1 MKFEFSRKTKNVIF
15 IAVCLI
21 VVLLGLY
28 LSGIV
33 TQLMCREETLTYN
46 FFISVLYVFSH
57 FEISKFVLLIF
68 GMVILGVVA
77 VHFANSNK
85 AGLHNGGEYD
95 SDKNIT
101 YNRKGTYGTAK
112 RLNNTEITNEFHI
125 YKGWNE
131 ALAGKDMV
139 FGYLVDKSGKPNK
152 KRIVSEPYQSIES
165 GRMYNKNYFVVG
177 GAGSRKTRS
186 FVINFIIMAI
196 LRGESCIVA
205 DSKGDLYTKA
215 AKYAEKKGYT
225 VKILDFVEQQT
236 SDGWAVLSDIRN
248 DPELSVLLVDTII
261 QNTGGEK
268 GDVFWD
274 SAEQSILQA
283 VTLFMAIGD
292 VSSIAGEE
300 YTGRMELGDV
310 YRYIASTPLSEM
322 HAHFDVLASIYP
334 EHPALL
340 PYSSFKRVKEDLQAQ
355 ILYGL
360 SVRLKLLQDA
370 QIRKVIGSRGIDVIA
385 PAETKCIYYLR
396 FSDQV
401 STYEFLT
408 SLFFSMMFAKLIA
421 YADRQ
426 PEHRFKK
433 DINFVLDECCNIG
446 FIPDLD
452 RRIST
457 IRSRGANTAMVVQ
470 SIPQFYDRYGE
481 NSAKEIMGN
490 CDTTIYL
497 GGNDY
502 DTAEYFSNLSG
513 DMTVSVA
520 SNSVMLGTA
529 EIRETASTG
538 NRKVYTPHE
547 VRTLNGNNL
556 LLFIRGIN
564 VVELAKIDYTDNP
577 ESKLFEEKLPSENK
591 TGVGGVANDF
601 SRMVYQ
607 KKMSVYGT
615 QNNTSYQDT
624 SSDSDLSYIDTD
636 AYNATNS
643 YSSQASS
650 NSPSNGLSQPTTN
663 RKKPKF

>member
-1 MKFEFSRKTKNVIF
+1 MRFEFSRKTKNIIF
-15 IAVCLI
+15 IVVCLSVI
-21 VVLLGLY
+21 LLGLF
-28 LSGIV
+28 LTGIV

-46 FFISVLYVFSH
+46 FFISVSYVFTH
-57 FEISKFVLLIF
+57 FKVSKFVLLVLF
-68 GMVILGVVA
+68 MVILAIVLI
-77 VHFANSNK
+77 HFSNSNK
-85 AGLHNGGEYD
+85 SGLHNGGEYD
-95 SDKNIT
+95 SERNIT

-112 RLNNTEITNEFHI
+112 KLNNSEISNNFHI
-125 YKGWNE
+125 YNGWNE
-131 ALAGKDMV
+131 ALKAKTMVLGYQINKNGKA
-139 FGYLVDKSGKPNK
+139 NK
-152 KRIVSEPYQSIES
+152 KKIVSDPFQSIES

-186 FVINFIIMAI
+186 FVMNYIIMAI

-205 DSKGDLYTKA
+205 DSKGDLYTKT

-236 SDGWAVLSDIRN
+236 SDGWAVLSDIKN

-283 VTLFMAIGD
+283 VVLFMAIGD

-300 YTGRMELGDV
+300 YAGRMELGDV
-310 YRYIASTPLSEM
+310 YKYIASTPLAEL
-322 HAHFDVLASIYP
+322 HTHFDVLQSIYP

-385 PAETKCIYYLR
+385 PAESKCIYYLR

-408 SLFFSMMFAKLIA
+408 SLFFSMMFTKLIA

-426 PEHRFKK
+426 PDHRFRT
-433 DINFVLDECCNIG
+433 DINFVLDECSNIG

-452 RRIST
+452 RKVST
-457 IRSRGANTAMVVQ
+457 IRSRGANTAIVVQ

-577 ESKLFEEKLPSENK
+577 ESKLFEEKLPSENRN
-591 TGVGGVANDF
+591 GVGGVANDF

-624 SSDSDLSYIDTD
+624 SSDSDSSYIDTD

-663 RKKPKF
+663 RKRPKF